1 MIRAELLKLT
11 TTKLLWILAGSAL
24 AWVALNV
31 VLLVLVVPGA
41 AGTFSIDPLLDEDYL
56 GSVIATAG
64 NATAFIL
71 VLGIIGMTSEY
82 RHMTI
87 TSTFLAQPRR
97 GRVVGAKA
105 LTFAVVGAVLGI
117 AAVATSAVLL
127 MLLLI
132 GRDHAD
138 VPLARVGTVVLGV
151 MLGMALYAIVGVSLG
166 ALIKNQIA
174 ATVLALLWVFLA
186 EPLLSFALPAWGK
199 WLPGGA
205 LNAAMDVRFDGQ
217 LQETDLLPVWGGALL
232 LLAYAAVLAALA
244 LATTTRR
251 DIT

>member
-1 MIRAELLKLT
+1 MIRGELLKLT
-11 TTKLLWILAGSAL
+11 TTKLLWILSGSAL
-24 AWVALNV
+24 AWVCLNV
-31 VLLVLVVPGA
+31 VLLVYLVPGA
-41 AGTFSIDPLLDEDYL
+41 SGAFDIDPLLDEAYL
-56 GSVIATAG
+56 GSIIATAG
-64 NATAFIL
+64 SATAFIL

-87 TSTFLAQPRR
+87 TSTFLAQPHR

-105 LTFAVVGAVLGI
+105 LTFAIVGAVLGI
-117 AAVATSAVLL
+117 ASVVTSTVLL
-127 MLLLI
+127 FLLLL
-132 GRDHAD
+132 GQEHAD
-138 VPLARVGTVVLGV
+138 IPVSRVVTVLLGV
-151 MLGMALYAIVGVSLG
+151 MLGMALYAIVGVAVG

-199 WLPGGA
+199 WMPGGA

-217 LQETDLLPVWGGALL
+217 FQQTDLLPVWGGALL
-232 LLAYAAVLAALA
+232 LLAYAAVLSAVA

>member
-11 TTKLLWILAGSAL
+11 TTKLLWILSGSAL

-31 VLLVLVVPGA
+31 VLLVYVVPGA
-41 AGTFSIDPLLDEDYL
+41 AGTFDIDPLLDADYL
-56 GSVIATAG
+56 GSIIATAG
-64 NATAFIL
+64 SATAFIL

-87 TSTFLAQPRR
+87 TSTFLAQPHR

-105 LTFAVVGAVLGI
+105 LTFAIVGAVLGI
-117 AAVATSAVLL
+117 ASVVTSTVLL
-127 MLLLI
+127 FLLLL
-132 GRDHAD
+132 GQERAD
-138 VPLARVGTVVLGV
+138 IPMSRIVTVLLGV
-151 MLGMALYAIVGVSLG
+151 MLGMALYAIVGVAVG

-199 WLPGGA
+199 WMPGGA

-217 LQETDLLPVWGGALL
+217 LQQTDLLPVWGGALL
-232 LLAYAAVLAALA
+232 LLGYAAVLSAIA

>member
-1 MIRAELLKLT
+1 MIRSELLKLT
-11 TTKLLWILAGSAL
+11 TTKLLWILSGSAL
-24 AWVALNV
+24 AWVSLNV
-31 VLLVLVVPGA
+31 VLLVYVVPGA
-41 AGTFSIDPLLDEDYL
+41 SGAFDIDPLLDEDYL
-56 GSVIATAG
+56 GSIIATAG
-64 NATAFIL
+64 SATAFIL

-87 TSTFLAQPRR
+87 TSTFLAQPHR

-105 LTFAVVGAVLGI
+105 LTFAIVGAVLGI
-117 AAVATSAVLL
+117 ASVVTSTVLL
-127 MLLLI
+127 FLLLL
-132 GRDHAD
+132 GQEHAD
-138 VPLARVGTVVLGV
+138 IPVSRIVTVLLGV
-151 MLGMALYAIVGVSLG
+151 MLGMALYAIVGVAVG

-199 WLPGGA
+199 WMPGGA

-217 LQETDLLPVWGGALL
+217 LQQTDLLPVWGGALL
-232 LLAYAAVLAALA
+232 LLAYAAVLSAVA